1 MALFGFWKI
10 NRALTMIEKLSA
22 SRQFDD
28 AERLIQGLIEKNPQ
42 DATLLLHAAV
52 VAFEKGEIPKAQEIT
67 EAALKIQP
75 DNPVLHL
82 ALGEILH
89 KQQRYQ
95 DSINALKQSLL
106 LSPGNPKAEY
116 LLGINCIALNYHE
129 EATQHF
135 EKVAH
140 EDKDFLLAR
149 LLTIGETLV
158 AKK

>member
-75 DNPVLHL
+75 DN
-82 ALGEILH
+82 
-89 KQQRYQ
+89 QQRYQ